1 MNKKKT
7 RKSKAAK
14 SIKDL
19 PEKTVSAKDANFET
33 DDRAATLVLRPSVQ
47 PAMKRDTTSEL
58 ATSELTEMLPPVRHR
73 KR

>member
-19 PEKTVSAKDANFET
+19 PEKKVSAK
-33 DDRAATLVLRPSVQ
+33 AARNVKGGVSLSYGQVAYEYKPQ
-47 PAMKRDTTSEL
+47 KP
-58 ATSELTEMLPPVRHR
+58 
-73 KR
+73 

>member
-19 PEKTVSAKDANFET
+19 PEKKVSAKTAKNVKGGVSLSYGQIAWEYKPQKPDGS
-33 DDRAATLVLRPSVQ
+33 L
-47 PAMKRDTTSEL
+47 
-58 ATSELTEMLPPVRHR
+58 
-73 KR
+73 

>member
-19 PEKTVSAKDANFET
+19 PEKKVSAKTAKNVKGGVGLSFKTVAIEYKPQNI
-33 DDRAATLVLRPSVQ
+33 RG
-47 PAMKRDTTSEL
+47 
-58 ATSELTEMLPPVRHR
+58 
-73 KR
+73 